1 MAPSAIAVIA
11 ALSGV
16 RSTGHARASIVKFG
30 RVGIDRMRPKVCL
43 GFNFSAAI
51 SRSLYDERIR
61 RRREST
67 RNHDRRRC
75 GRRCE
80 RGKRN
85 RLHLLNGHNG
95 KTEDESLCAR
105 ERERE
110 QTDGQRHTCKQTH
123 QHTNRNQLAV
133 FLA

>member
-110 QTDGQRHTCKQTH
+110 NRQTDKDIHANKHTSTQTEIS
-123 QHTNRNQLAV
+123 
-133 FLA
+133 